1 MFCTLER
8 MIKRMEIF
16 TLLETLEDIL
26 EKSRTLP
33 FTDKSIVEKEQFLDI
48 IKEIRLKLP
57 DELKQAKWIKEE
69 RERII
74 SEAQKDADD
83 IVKEAENRIISM
95 IDEHEITRK
104 AYDKKTEII
113 ADANEMY
120 REITQGTTTYVDG
133 ILANIENNMLEL
145 GKTLSGVEMSIQNAL
160 ETIQNNR
167 KELK

>member
-1 MFCTLER
+1 
-8 MIKRMEIF
+8 MEIF

-26 EKSRTLP
+26 ENSKTVP
-33 FTDKSIVEKEQFLDI
+33 FTEKSIIEKDQLLDI

-74 SEAQKDADD
+74 KEAQKDADD

-95 IDEHEITRK
+95 IDEHEITKK

-120 REITQGTTTYVDG
+120 REITQGTNDYVDG

-145 GKTLSGVEMSIQNAL
+145 GKSLNGVEMTIQNAI